1 MSTIAAIAT
10 APGGAIGII
19 RVSGPDAISIVNSIF
34 SKDIHDA
41 KGYTLHYG
49 EIASDLRPQT
59 SDLRPQTIDDVL
71 VSVFRAPHSYTG
83 EDSIEISCHG
93 SRYILDSILS
103 LLVSKGCILAQPGE
117 FTQRAFLNGSSDL
130 QT

>member
-19 RVSGPDAISIVNSIF
+19 RVSGPDAISIVDSVF

-49 EIASDLRPQT
+49 EIT
-59 SDLRPQTIDDVL
+59 S
-71 VSVFRAPHSYTG
+71 
-83 EDSIEISCHG
+83 
-93 SRYILDSILS
+93 
-103 LLVSKGCILAQPGE
+103 
-117 FTQRAFLNGSSDL
+117 
-130 QT
+130 

>member
-19 RVSGPDAISIVNSIF
+19 RVSGPDAISIVDSIF
-34 SKDIHDA
+34 SKDIRAA

-49 EIASDLRPQT
+49 EITSTPQP
-59 SDLRPQTIDDVL
+59 SALSHQPSFIDEVL

-83 EDSIEISCHG
+83 GDVVGLSCHG
-93 SRYILDSILS
+93 SLYVQQA
-103 LLVSKGCILAQPGE
+103 LLQCLMDAGTE
-117 FTQRAFLNGSSDL
+117 RW
-130 QT
+130 

>member
-59 SDLRPQTIDDVL
+59 SDLRPQPIDDVL

-83 EDSIEISCHG
+83 
-93 SRYILDSILS
+93 
-103 LLVSKGCILAQPGE
+103 
-117 FTQRAFLNGSSDL
+117 
-130 QT
+130 

>member
-19 RVSGPDAISIVNSIF
+19 RVSGTEAINIVNSVF
-34 SKDIHDA
+34 SKEIHDA

-49 EIASDLRPQT
+49 QILPSGKSEEGLP
-59 SDLRPQTIDDVL
+59 IDDVL
-71 VSVFRAPHSYTG
+71 ISVFRSPHSYTG

-93 SRYILDSILS
+93 SRYII
-103 LLVSKGCILAQPGE
+103 
-117 FTQRAFLNGSSDL
+117 
-130 QT
+130 

>member
-19 RVSGPDAISIVNSIF
+19 RVSGPDAISIVDSIF

-49 EIASDLRPQT
+49 EIT
-59 SDLRPQTIDDVL
+59 SDLRPQV
-71 VSVFRAPHSYTG
+71 
-83 EDSIEISCHG
+83 
-93 SRYILDSILS
+93 
-103 LLVSKGCILAQPGE
+103 
-117 FTQRAFLNGSSDL
+117 
-130 QT
+130 